1 MSHLGVSIS
10 PDRLLDISTKIG
22 NTAIEVFEKEGAV
35 CPLRR
40 DLFTTAATDN
50 LDVNPS
56 SATAMSAFH
65 RTATSLNQ
73 HVHDCNFGQ
82 SRNIPDGLSSSTV
95 LKNLPEALRM

>member
-1 MSHLGVSIS
+1 M
-10 PDRLLDISTKIG
+10 LDISTKIG

-35 CPLRR
+35 CPLNLRR

-82 SRNIPDGLSSSTV
+82 SRHIPDGLSSSTV
-95 LKNLPEALRM
+95 LKNLPEAFTNVKPS